1 MLNCFFER
9 GIYPFSPINYLNWI
23 CLIDKNNGS
32 KLSNIT
38 FVLQS
43 VMISCIGDVMTTS
56 DLTSSTS
63 FFFFFDNLRCSLKEK
78 NTKETTTYRQRQELL
93 VGCLY
98 KQRGF
103 LALRDSFAAAWAATL
118 LFLLTQRNK
127 HPKKLVLKFKILLI
141 ILTIDQSGIAFSKAR
156 GSIQFFASPSMMMWF
171 QFSWC
176 ASWTA

>member
-1 MLNCFFER
+1 MLW
-9 GIYPFSPINYLNWI
+9 PPQTWLAP
-23 CLIDKNNGS
+23 LP
-32 KLSNIT
+32 
-38 FVLQS
+38 
-43 VMISCIGDVMTTS
+43 
-56 DLTSSTS
+56 
-63 FFFFFDNLRCSLKEK
+63 FFFFDNLRCSLKEK

-176 ASWTA
+176 ASWTAQRMVEASATGGGQHIWSLVQTLITLPLLFLVTIVKADDDLENLIS